1 MGISIGV
8 IELFELKYSSRLL
21 NVKTFLHASFLLNY
35 VTIVVNYKCK

>member
-21 NVKTFLHASFLLNY
+21 NVKIFLHESFLMNY
-35 VTIVVNYKCK
+35 ATIAVNYKCK